1 MEKKIIE
8 ELIEFGLSRQ
18 EASIYMELIKHGKMT
33 GYEISKETGIS
44 RSNVYAAAA
53 ELVTKG
59 ACYLEEVESTKY
71 IPVDVDIFLKNR
83 INSLTEKAAFIS
95 AHKPAKVSDADGYI
109 TVRGAENIKNK
120 FVEILDN
127 TTARIYLLAPACII
141 SIFREKLEKLAER
154 NLKIVILSDGFEME
168 GAKIYKTELEQNQI
182 RLISDSSFV
191 LTGQL
196 SGSIEDK
203 CLYSGQENLVSVMKE
218 YLKNKI
224 FLLEN
229 KM

>member
-18 EASIYMELIKHGKMT
+18 EASIYIELIKHGKMT

-44 RSNVYAAAA
+44 RSNVYAAAS

-59 ACYLEEVESTKY
+59 ACYLEEEEATKY
-71 IPVDVDIFLKNR
+71 VPVDVELFLKNR
-83 INSLTEKAAFIS
+83 INCLKEKADFIAS
-95 AHKPAKVSDADGYI
+95 HKPAEVVNADGYI
-109 TVRGAENIKNK
+109 TIRGSENIKNK
-120 FVEILDN
+120 VKQMIES
-127 TTARIYLLAPACII
+127 TQARIYLLASSEII
-141 SIFREKLEKLAER
+141 NNFKDELLSLAER
-154 NLKIVILSDGFEME
+154 NIKIVILSDGFEIE
-168 GAKIYKTELEQNQI
+168 KAKIYKTEVDKNQI
-182 RLISDSSFV
+182 RFISDSTFV
-191 LTGQL
+191 LTGQF
-196 SGSIEDK
+196 SGSVEDK

-229 KM
+229 NL